1 MSFFIGIKSSRV
13 CLTLRYWHQAHFVA
27 ETELYKTHPVISEK
41 NLGTYLFETDF
52 QTIPKIILII
62 GMMLMAYGYWNY
74 DKISKA
80 LRIYRKM
87 EGRNKRNGRS
97 KEYV

>member
-1 MSFFIGIKSSRV
+1 MSRLNPYV
-13 CLTLRYWHQAHFVA
+13 VA
-27 ETELYKTHPVISEK
+27 GSIMAIAGAYSITD
-41 NLGTYLFETDF
+41 DF

-62 GMMLMAYGYWNY
+62 GMVLTVYGYWNY
-74 DKISKA
+74 EKISKA

-97 KEYV
+97 NEYVRFEQTALRR

>member
-1 MSFFIGIKSSRV
+1 MSRFNPYVVAGSIMS
-13 CLTLRYWHQAHFVA
+13 LTGAYSI
-27 ETELYKTHPVISEK
+27 TD
-41 NLGTYLFETDF
+41 DF

-62 GMMLMAYGYWNY
+62 GMTLTVYGYWNY
-74 DKISKA
+74 DKIDKA

-97 KEYV
+97 KEYVRFEQTALRR

>member
-1 MSFFIGIKSSRV
+1 MSKFNPYV
-13 CLTLRYWHQAHFVA
+13 VA
-27 ETELYKTHPVISEK
+27 GSIMAITGAYSITD
-41 NLGTYLFETDF
+41 DF

-62 GMMLMAYGYWNY
+62 GIAITVYGYWNY

-87 EGRNKRNGRS
+87 EGRNKKNGRS
-97 KEYV
+97 KEYVRFGQTALRR

>member
-1 MSFFIGIKSSRV
+1 MSRFNPYV
-13 CLTLRYWHQAHFVA
+13 VA
-27 ETELYKTHPVISEK
+27 GSIMTITGAYSITD
-41 NLGTYLFETDF
+41 DF
-52 QTIPKIILII
+52 QTIPKIILAI
-62 GMMLMAYGYWNY
+62 GIALTVYGYWNY

-97 KEYV
+97 KEYVRFEQTAFRR

>member
-1 MSFFIGIKSSRV
+1 MSRFNPYV
-13 CLTLRYWHQAHFVA
+13 VA
-27 ETELYKTHPVISEK
+27 GSIMALAGAYSI
-41 NLGTYLFETDF
+41 TYEF
-52 QTIPKIILII
+52 QLVPKIILII
-62 GMMLMAYGYWNY
+62 GMVLTVYGYWNY

-97 KEYV
+97 KEYVRLEQSALGR

>member
-1 MSFFIGIKSSRV
+1 MSRLNPYV
-13 CLTLRYWHQAHFVA
+13 VA
-27 ETELYKTHPVISEK
+27 GSIMALAGAYSITD
-41 NLGTYLFETDF
+41 DF

-97 KEYV
+97 KEYVRFEKSAFGR

>member
-1 MSFFIGIKSSRV
+1 MSKFNPYV
-13 CLTLRYWHQAHFVA
+13 VA
-27 ETELYKTHPVISEK
+27 GSIMTITGAYSITD
-41 NLGTYLFETDF
+41 DF
-52 QTIPKIILII
+52 QTIPKIILAI
-62 GMMLMAYGYWNY
+62 GIALTVYGYWNY

-97 KEYV
+97 KEYVRFEQTAFRR

>member
-1 MSFFIGIKSSRV
+1 MIRFNPYVVAGSIMS
-13 CLTLRYWHQAHFVA
+13 LTGAYSI
-27 ETELYKTHPVISEK
+27 TD
-41 NLGTYLFETDF
+41 DF

-62 GMMLMAYGYWNY
+62 GIALTVYGYWNY
-74 DKISKA
+74 EKISKA

-97 KEYV
+97 KEYVRFEQTALRR

>member
-1 MSFFIGIKSSRV
+1 MSRLNPYV
-13 CLTLRYWHQAHFVA
+13 VA
-27 ETELYKTHPVISEK
+27 GSIMAIAGAYSITD
-41 NLGTYLFETDF
+41 DF

-62 GMMLMAYGYWNY
+62 GMVLTVYGYWNY
-74 DKISKA
+74 EKISKA

-97 KEYV
+97 NEYV

>member
-1 MSFFIGIKSSRV
+1 MSRFNPYVVAGSIMA
-13 CLTLRYWHQAHFVA
+13 LTGAYS
-27 ETELYKTHPVISEK
+27 I
-41 NLGTYLFETDF
+41 TDEF
-52 QTIPKIILII
+52 QLVPKIILII
-62 GMMLMAYGYWNY
+62 GMVLAAYGYWNY

-97 KEYV
+97 KEYVRFEKSALGR

>member
-1 MSFFIGIKSSRV
+1 MSKFNPYVVAGSIMA
-13 CLTLRYWHQAHFVA
+13 LTGAYS
-27 ETELYKTHPVISEK
+27 ISDEFR
-41 NLGTYLFETDF
+41 LA
-52 QTIPKIILII
+52 PKIILII
-62 GMMLMAYGYWNY
+62 GMVLMIYGYWNY

-97 KEYV
+97 KEYVRFEKSAFGR